1 MPDTRARTSTSFD
14 PPACPMASMVTGTC
28 CGRTS
33 IMLTGIG
40 GMPPIPVSM
49 IEVRPQQVPV
59 TIEAIGQ
66 AEGSKEVEVRAR
78 VSGILTKQLYK
89 EGDSVKAGTTLFTIA
104 RAPYEIALAQA
115 RAAVMQDK
123 ANLER
128 AQREATRLK
137 PLVGEKAVSQKE
149 LDDATTALKA
159 AEAALMSSEAKL
171 RDAELNLSY
180 TDVTAPIS
188 GVTGRAQR
196 SEGSLIT
203 AGSDSSMLTTMNII
217 DPNWVR
223 LSFSE
228 SETLQL
234 RQATVKLVQPD
245 GSTYGMTGKLNF
257 AASTVDT
264 RTGTVALRAEF
275 PNPKQMLFPGQFVRV
290 HAVVGP
296 RDAYLVP
303 QAALAQKA
311 RAPPQKVM
319 TAPNRAAARNPPNR
333 NNNDNSANSGR
344 DPCPGFSSN
353 VPSSRPYWRSS
364 WSSQG
369 SSPRPSCPSPN
380 TRRSRRPRSPSP
392 RAIPAPRP
400 RRSPRPS
407 RPPSRN
413 SSRASRTCSIS
424 IRRPPPT
431 APSPSPRHSRSAP
444 TSTRRPS
451 TSTTACSSRH
461 RACPTRSAA
470 TA

>member
-1 MPDTRARTSTSFD
+1 MLARAETLHTSTAVYTSPFTNL
-14 PPACPMASMVTGTC
+14 PAGNASMSLSNSNKISRLRVRGAIHIGMTTATLVLTALLAG
-28 CGRTS
+28 CGKGDQTA
-33 IMLTGIG
+33 GAPAGGPPG

-59 TIEAIGQ
+59 TIAAIGQ

-89 EGDSVKAGTTLFTIA
+89 EGDSVKAGTTLFTID

-123 ANLER
+123 ATLER

-171 RDAELNLSY
+171 RDAELILSY

-196 SEGSLIT
+196 TEGSLIT
-203 AGSDSSMLTTMNII
+203 AGSDSSLLTTMNII
-217 DPNWVR
+217 DPIWVR
-223 LSFSE
+223 FSFSE

-234 RQATVKLVQPD
+234 RQATGKSTVKLVLPD

-257 AASTVDT
+257 AATADT

-290 HAVVGP
+290 QAVIGQ

-303 QAALAQKA
+303 QAALAQTDQGKGVFTVSPQNTV
-311 RAPPQKVM
+311 APKPVE
-319 TAPNRAAARNPPNR
+319 TAGW
-333 NNNDNSANSGR
+333 SGH
-344 DPCPGFSSN
+344 DWVVTKGLEPGDKL
-353 VPSSRPYWRSS
+353 
-364 WSSQG
+364 
-369 SSPRPSCPSPN
+369 
-380 TRRSRRPRSPSP
+380 
-392 RAIPAPRP
+392 I
-400 RRSPRPS
+400 
-407 RPPSRN
+407 
-413 SSRASRTCSIS
+413 
-424 IRRPPPT
+424 
-431 APSPSPRHSRSAP
+431 
-444 TSTRRPS
+444 
-451 TSTTACSSRH
+451 
-461 RACPTRSAA
+461 
-470 TA
+470 

>member
-1 MPDTRARTSTSFD
+1 MSLSNSNKISRLRVRGAIHIGMTTAALVLAALLAGCGKGDQTAGAPAGG
-14 PPACPMASMVTGTC
+14 PP
-28 CGRTS
+28 
-33 IMLTGIG
+33 G

-89 EGDSVKAGTTLFTIA
+89 EGDSVKAGTTLFTID

-203 AGSDSSMLTTMNII
+203 AGSDSSLLTTMNII
-217 DPNWVR
+217 DPIWVR
-223 LSFSE
+223 FSFSE

-234 RQATVKLVQPD
+234 RQATGKSTVKLVLPD

-290 HAVVGP
+290 QAVIGQ

-303 QAALAQKA
+303 QAALAQTDQGKVVFTVSPQNTV
-311 RAPPQKVM
+311 APKPVE
-319 TAPNRAAARNPPNR
+319 TAGWSGHDWVVTKGLEPGDKLIIDNLLKLRPGAPVAPHAPGQGPGGGGWGGGAPAGKEGAGPAAKGDDGAKP
-333 NNNDNSANSGR
+333 SG
-344 DPCPGFSSN
+344 GA
-353 VPSSRPYWRSS
+353 
-364 WSSQG
+364 Q
-369 SSPRPSCPSPN
+369 
-380 TRRSRRPRSPSP
+380 
-392 RAIPAPRP
+392 PAKP
-400 RRSPRPS
+400 
-407 RPPSRN
+407 
-413 SSRASRTCSIS
+413 
-424 IRRPPPT
+424 
-431 APSPSPRHSRSAP
+431 
-444 TSTRRPS
+444 
-451 TSTTACSSRH
+451 
-461 RACPTRSAA
+461 
-470 TA
+470 